1 MKNAFFYFLVFP
13 FLGLIQAIKNYK
25 LPWAKNMVWL
35 FVVFYGYTMY
45 RPELTD
51 SSRYVQKL
59 IDISN
64 SKRTWDNFLLSFY
77 SIDNIGKA
85 TVDIYEPLMTNF
97 VSLFTDNG
105 NILFAFFGLVFGYFY
120 SRNIWFILEEIK
132 KNQSPRFFW
141 VLIFVFASVIGFWEL
156 NGVRMWTAAH
166 VFFFGV
172 FQVLLKN
179 NKKGLIS
186 IFASILIHFSFGLPI
201 LVFLVFYIFRL
212 SLRLS
217 YLIFI
222 SSFMINSLDIKFIGG
237 ILENVLPELLLP
249 RLESY
254 SNDEYV
260 ESVEILNQSAN
271 WYIQYFSKVLN
282 FTIAIVITVIYFLK
296 ERKYRNDKTLI
307 NFISASLLLLTA
319 GNLLS
324 SVPSG
329 MRYLI
334 VAQLFGVASILLFYI
349 KYNTKTFQKAIY
361 FTIPFFLFF
370 LVVSIRISFNTVSIM
385 TLFANPVIASIID
398 ISFPLIDLIK

>member
-349 KYNTKTFQKAIY
+349 KYNTKKFQKAIY

-370 LVVSIRISFNTVSIM
+370 RIRT
-385 TLFANPVIASIID
+385 
-398 ISFPLIDLIK
+398 